1 MKLQRRELNVF
12 SMSALDLFASGMG
25 AFVLLAITAMPFF
38 PNTGDSK
45 ERVEDLKGQLES
57 AESRSEDLENLV
69 AKLHESN
76 SIEEALSEELT
87 ETLRQI
93 EDMKNNIQDLE
104 NQLAQSVSASRE
116 QELEQQLASALKALQ
131 DAETQVQTLQT
142 TQSELLIPHLDIVIC
157 LDVTG
162 SMLYQIDGLKREISS
177 LAELLDRISPS
188 VGIGIVAFGD
198 RKWQRPMYEM
208 DIIKTTS
215 MGRIQS
221 FVNRLTPNM
230 QDPGANLNDD
240 SPEAV
245 TTALQRAIAMSW
257 RSQSERRY
265 IIVIT
270 DNAAYPERESD
281 ALTAARR
288 FASQN
293 HQFVSAVRANLG
305 YSAPDRIAAF
315 RFLRALAQA
324 GEGNFVDAAGGESI
338 LSSVLLA
345 ILGT

>member
-25 AFVLLAITAMPFF
+25 AFVLLAIIAMPFF
-38 PNTGDSK
+38 PNTGDSQ

-57 AESRSEDLENLV
+57 AESRSQDLENLV

-76 SIEEALSEELT
+76 SVEEALSVELT
-87 ETLRQI
+87 ETLRHV
-93 EDMKNNIQDLE
+93 EEMKNEIQKLE

-116 QELEQQLASALKALQ
+116 QELEQQIAAAQKALQ
-131 DAETQVQTLQT
+131 DAEIQVHTLQT
-142 TQSELLIPHLDIVIC
+142 TQSELTIPHLDIVIC

-162 SMLYQIDGLKREISS
+162 SMQYQIEGLKREISS
-177 LAELLDRISPS
+177 LTEVLDRISPS

-198 RKWQRPMYEM
+198 RRWQRPMHEM
-208 DIIKTTS
+208 DIVETTS
-215 MGRIQS
+215 MGRIQA

-230 QDPGANLNDD
+230 QDPRANLNLDN
-240 SPEAV
+240 PEAV
-245 TTALQRAIAMSW
+245 ATALQRGIAMSW
-257 RSQSERRY
+257 RSESERRY

-270 DNAAYPERESD
+270 DNAAYPNRESM
-281 ALTAARR
+281 ALTAARS

-293 HQFVSAVRANLG
+293 NQFVSTVRANLG
-305 YSAPDRIAAF
+305 FPGPDQIAAL
-315 RFLRALAQA
+315 RFLRELSEA
-324 GEGNFVDAAGGESI
+324 GQGNFVDAAGGESI

-345 ILGT
+345 VLGT